1 MIRPTET
8 RAAAFDLYD
17 DLMAI
22 SRLEASIGLAR
33 RHNAPAVKDF
43 SRLARY
49 VPNLKL

>member
-1 MIRPTET
+1 MIRPTEP

-22 SRLEASIGLAR
+22 SSIEASISRTR

-43 SRLARY
+43 TRLARY
-49 VPNLKL
+49 VPNLKI